1 MRFDLSQY
9 ATVEERLVK
18 FWQDH
23 PDGAII
29 TEIAHREGDTII
41 FKAYIYF
48 ERGGELVST
57 GFAEEIKDA
66 SPVNKTSYVENAET
80 SAIGRG
86 LANANYAMKKRPSRE
101 EMQKAERRANTTT
114 TITNVRNIVATTTTD
129 PDAPIVMLITP
140 QQRETMGK
148 LAKETGRNKGFMKW
162 ASQELGREI
171 AKVDE
176 MTRIEATTLIGLLIR
191 IKADQE

>member
-48 ERGGELVST
+48 ERGGELVAT
-57 GFAEEIKDA
+57 GYAEEVKDA

-114 TITNVRNIVATTTTD
+114 VTNIVATTTAD
-129 PDAPIVMLITP
+129 PEASTVALISP

-171 AKVDE
+171 TKVDE
-176 MTRIEATTLIGLLIR
+176 MTRIEATSLIGLLIR
-191 IKADQE
+191 MKAEQQ

>member
-29 TEIAHREGDTII
+29 TEIAYREGDTII

-48 ERGGELVST
+48 ERGGELVAT
-57 GFAEEIKDA
+57 GYAEEVKDA

-114 TITNVRNIVATTTTD
+114 PTTVTNIVATTTTD

-148 LAKETGRNKGFMKW
+148 LAKETGRNKGFMQW
-162 ASQELGREI
+162 ASQELGRQV
-171 AKVDE
+171 AKVDDL
-176 MTRIEATTLIGLLIR
+176 TRIEATSLIGLLIR
-191 IKADQE
+191 MKGEQQ

>member
-29 TEIAHREGDTII
+29 TEIAYREGDTII

-48 ERGGELVST
+48 ERGGELVAT
-57 GFAEEIKDA
+57 GYAEEVKDA

-114 TITNVRNIVATTTTD
+114 SNVTNIVATTTTD

-148 LAKETGRNKGFMKW
+148 LAKETGRNKGFMQW

-176 MTRIEATTLIGLLIR
+176 LTRIEATSLIGLLIR
-191 IKADQE
+191 MKGEQQ

>member
-48 ERGGELVST
+48 ERGGELVAT
-57 GFAEEIKDA
+57 GYAEEVKDA

-114 TITNVRNIVATTTTD
+114 VTNIVATTTAD
-129 PDAPIVMLITP
+129 PEASTVALISP

-148 LAKETGRNKGFMKW
+148 LAKETGRNKGFMQW
-162 ASQELGREI
+162 ASQELGRDI

-176 MTRIEATTLIGLLIR
+176 LTRIEATSLIGLLIR
-191 IKADQE
+191 MKGDQQ

>member
-29 TEIAHREGDTII
+29 TEIAYREGDTII

-48 ERGGELVST
+48 ERGGELVAT
-57 GFAEEIKDA
+57 GYAEEVKDA

-80 SAIGRG
+80 SSIGRG

-114 TITNVRNIVATTTTD
+114 PTTVTNIVATTTTD

-148 LAKETGRNKGFMKW
+148 LAKETGRNKGFMQW
-162 ASQELGREI
+162 ASQELGRQV
-171 AKVDE
+171 AKVDDL
-176 MTRIEATTLIGLLIR
+176 TRIEATSLIGLLIR
-191 IKADQE
+191 MKGEQQ

>member
-9 ATVEERLVK
+9 ATVEERLAK
-18 FWQDH
+18 FWEDH

-29 TEIAHREGDTII
+29 TEIVHREGGTII

-48 ERGGELVST
+48 KRGGGLVAT
-57 GFAEEIKDA
+57 GYAEEVKDA

-114 TITNVRNIVATTTTD
+114 ASTVTNIVATTTTD

-148 LAKETGRNKGFMKW
+148 LAKETGRNKGFMQW
-162 ASQELGREI
+162 ASQELGRQVY
-171 AKVDE
+171 KVDDL
-176 MTRIEATTLIGLLIR
+176 TRIEATSLIGLLIR
-191 IKADQE
+191 MKGEQQ